1 MSSCKKNA
9 DCTHEMYIT
18 KTKFIILFNYRKNA
32 KTILI
37 ESYINNGTVDEKNN
51 TLGISHLLEHVCVDG
66 WKGCKHNSCS
76 KHFKPQGAIINA
88 STGQTYINYWIK
100 GLPDNTDEMLE
111 YILSISTNPDVDV
124 KRLKKEKKAV
134 ENELRIHEQN
144 PQMGLYNVLNK
155 MLFLPEGL
163 QDQDNIQKQIDLLPK
178 LTPQMLRTWAKD
190 YYGSGNTVISITG
203 QFNKNRLLNKIK
215 NKLKNESQPRVRP
228 YYKNIFKAGIDVQ
241 HYQNNNIDNTT
252 IFFAFWSPLFF
263 KDEEI
268 FYIEL
273 FKEFINTGTTSL
285 LFDRLREQKNLIY
298 NIQLDNYTMPY
309 GTYLLIEISTKNQHI
324 KTVVEETIKLLQKLT
339 RNKFNKK
346 DFQAVKRS
354 YRIGYHQQAKNNDY
368 YSTHYAEQYIN
379 QLFNVNQNTRVVSP
393 DEVLHK
399 IKKVRKQE
407 FAAFINK
414 LIIFANLKIAY
425 QGKKKV
431 NNLIDTV
438 TKLID

>member
-1 MSSCKKNA
+1 MSEC
-9 DCTHEMYIT
+9 CHEMHIT
-18 KTKFIILFNYRKNA
+18 KSKFIILFNYRKSA
-32 KTILI
+32 KTVLI
-37 ESYINNGTVDEKNN
+37 ESYINNGTVDEKSD

-66 WKGCKHNSCS
+66 WKGCKNKSCS

-100 GLPDNTDEMLE
+100 GLPEFTGEMLD
-111 YILSISTNPDVDV
+111 YILAISTNPDVDV
-124 KRLKKEKKAV
+124 TRLKKEKIAV
-134 ENELRIHEQN
+134 ENELKIHEQH
-144 PQMGLYNVLNK
+144 PQIGLYSVLNH

-163 QDQDNIQKQIDLLPK
+163 QEQDNIKAQIDLLPK
-178 LTPQMLRTWAKD
+178 LTPKMLRTWAKD

-203 QFNKNRLLNKIK
+203 NFNRTKLLKRIK
-215 NKLKNESQPRVRP
+215 TKLQKEPQPRIRP

-241 HYQNNNIDNTT
+241 YHQNKHIDNST

-263 KDEEI
+263 KDKEI
-268 FYIEL
+268 YFIEL
-273 FKEFINTGTTSL
+273 FKELINTGTTSL

-309 GTYLLIEISTKNQHI
+309 GSYLLIEISCKNKHI
-324 KTVVEETIKLLQKLT
+324 KEVVTETLKLLKKLAG
-339 RNKFNKK
+339 NKFTKK
-346 DFQAVKRS
+346 DFDAVKRS
-354 YRIGYHQQAKNNDY
+354 YRIGYHQDAKNNDY

-379 QLFNVNQNTRVVSP
+379 QLFNLTENTQIVSP
-393 DEVLHK
+393 KQVLES

-414 LIIFANLKIAY
+414 LILFSNLKVAY
-425 QGKKKV
+425 QGKKEEPG
-431 NNLIDTV
+431 LLDLV